1 MTPPVG
7 NIYCCIVQS
16 NFFSSYKNTH
26 VLYKPICNKGLYMCG
41 LKNYETSFTNCPS
54 RIRPILKQH
63 SFSTKTSQ
71 KKTSKKIQYTE
82 QHKQAIC
89 IVSVCVCLYAFT
101 KCAHG
106 KEDGRGYP
114 LKGPI
119 NQMLLQRTHNRR
131 EWGETASSGDRGE
144 GEEEQLPFCSF
155 LASFNLRQK

>member
-16 NFFSSYKNTH
+16 NLFSSYKNTH

-54 RIRPILKQH
+54 CIRPILKQH

-106 KEDGRGYP
+106 KEDGRAYP